1 MSCNSRWPAFKLSAL
16 KLLIKNVR
24 MSQHNRHE
32 LLPLA
37 NRRRAFLLTGSL
49 IVLALIAAGFYFQ
62 HSSSPDAKSDSKS
75 GKRGHDDDAPAV
87 VAIETSSQGDFPVY
101 LNGLGTVTA
110 LRTVTVRPRV
120 DGELVRVAFNEGQ
133 MVKEGELLA
142 EIDPRPFQVQLQ
154 QAEGQLLRD
163 KALLKNAEIDHARY
177 QTLLEQDSISA
188 QQTVTQGTQVKQYQG
203 TVEMDKAQ
211 VNNAK
216 LQLSY
221 ARLTAPISGR
231 VGLRQIDQGNIVH
244 ANDANGLVVI
254 TQLQPINVVFTLPED
269 KVQSVIQRW
278 HSNEP
283 VSVAAYDRA
292 GKTKLA
298 DGKLLAVDNQIDP
311 TTGTLKL
318 KAQFDNKEGT
328 LFANQ
333 FVNIK
338 MHLDT
343 LHGVTLVS
351 SAAIQH
357 DTQGAF
363 VYMVAPGKTVQLR
376 RVTLGPVEA
385 DKVVVLSNLAAN
397 ETVVVEGV
405 DRLREGSQVDIAQK
419 DGLTV
424 AASPDVQVKSEG
436 KSRKKERRP

>member
-1 MSCNSRWPAFKLSAL
+1 
-16 KLLIKNVR
+16 
-24 MSQHNRHE
+24 MSQDNRHE

-37 NRRRAFLLTGSL
+37 TRLRAFVLPGSL
-49 IVLALIAAGFYFQ
+49 LVPALIAAGFYFQ
-62 HSSSPDAKSDSKS
+62 HSSSPDAKSDSKG
-75 GKRGHDDDAPAV
+75 GKRGHDDDAPAA
-87 VAIETSSQGDFPVY
+87 VAIETAGKADFPVY

-120 DGELVRVAFNEGQ
+120 DGELVRVAFNEGR

-163 KALLKNAEIDHARY
+163 EALLKNAQIDHDRY
-177 QTLLEQDSISA
+177 LTLLEQDSISA
-188 QQTVTQGTQVKQYQG
+188 QQTMTQEAQVKQYRG

-244 ANDANGLVVI
+244 ANDTNGLVVI
-254 TQLQPINVVFTLPED
+254 TQLQPISVVFTLPED
-269 KVQSVIQRW
+269 KVQAVVQRW
-278 HSNEP
+278 RTNEP

-298 DGKLLAVDNQIDP
+298 DGKLLALDNQIDP

-318 KAQFDNKEGT
+318 KAQFDNSERT

-343 LHGVTLVS
+343 LPGVTLVS

-357 DTQGAF
+357 DTQGPF
-363 VYMVAPGKTVQLR
+363 VYVVSQEKTAQVR
-376 RVTLGPVEA
+376 RVTLGPTEG
-385 DKVVVLSNLAAN
+385 DKVAVLSNLAAN
-397 ETVVVEGV
+397 ETVVVEGT
-405 DRLREGSQVDIAQK
+405 DRLREGSQVDIAEK
-419 DGLTV
+419 DGLAV
-424 AASPDVQVKSEG
+424 VASPDVQAKTEG
-436 KSRKKERRP
+436 KSRKKDKRP

>member
-1 MSCNSRWPAFKLSAL
+1 
-16 KLLIKNVR
+16 
-24 MSQHNRHE
+24 MSQDNRHE

-37 NRRRAFLLTGSL
+37 SRRRSFWLPGAL
-49 IVLALIAAGFYFQ
+49 IVLALIAVGLYFL
-62 HSSSPDAKSDSKS
+62 HSASSDAKTGAKG
-75 GKRGHDDDAPAV
+75 GKRDHDEDAPVA
-87 VAIETSSQGDFPVY
+87 VAIETSRQADFPVY

-120 DGELVRVAFNEGQ
+120 DGELVRVVFSEGQ

-163 KALLKNAEIDHARY
+163 EALLKNAQIDHDRY

-188 QQTVTQGTQVKQYQG
+188 QQTMTQGTQVKQYQG

-216 LQLSY
+216 LQLGY

-231 VGLRQIDQGNIVH
+231 AGLRQIDQGNIVH

-269 KVQSVIQRW
+269 QVQSVIQRW
-278 HSNEP
+278 RSNEP
-283 VSVAAYDRA
+283 VNVAAYDRA

-318 KAQFDNKEGT
+318 KAQFGNNEGM

-343 LHGVTLVS
+343 LPGVTVVS

-363 VYMVAPGKTVQLR
+363 VYVVGPEKTVQMR
-376 RVTLGPVEA
+376 RITEGPSEA
-385 DKVVVLSNLAAN
+385 DKVAVLGNLAAG

-405 DRLREGSQVDIAQK
+405 DRLHEGSQVDIAQK
-419 DGLTV
+419 DGLAV
-424 AASPDVQVKSEG
+424 AADPNMQAKPDG
-436 KSRKKERRP
+436 KSRKKDKRP

>member
-1 MSCNSRWPAFKLSAL
+1 
-16 KLLIKNVR
+16 

-32 LLPLA
+32 LLSLS
-37 NRRRAFLLTGSL
+37 NRRQAFLLPGTL
-49 IVLALIAAGFYFQ
+49 IVLALIFAVFYFQ
-62 HSSSPDAKSDSKS
+62 HSSSPDAKSDTKG

-87 VAIETSSQGDFPVY
+87 VAIETARKADFPVY

-120 DGELVRVAFNEGQ
+120 DGELVKVAFNEGQ
-133 MVKEGELLA
+133 MVKEGDLLA

-163 KALLKNAEIDHARY
+163 EALLKNAQIDHERY
-177 QTLLEQDSISA
+177 LTLLAQDSISA
-188 QQTVTQGTQVKQYQG
+188 QQTMTQEAQVKQYRG

-244 ANDANGLVVI
+244 ANDTNGLVVI
-254 TQLQPINVVFTLPED
+254 TQLQPISVVFTLPED
-269 KVQSVIQRW
+269 KVQQVVQRW
-278 HSNEP
+278 RTNEP
-283 VSVAAYDRA
+283 VLVEAYDRA
-292 GKTKLA
+292 GKIKLA
-298 DGKLLAVDNQIDP
+298 DGKLLALDNQIDS

-318 KAQFDNKEGT
+318 KAQFDNNERT

-343 LHGVTLVS
+343 LLGVTLVS

-363 VYMVAPGKTVQLR
+363 VYVVGPEKTVQLR
-376 RVTLGPVEA
+376 RVTLGPTEA
-385 DKVVVLSNLAAN
+385 DKVAVLSDLAAG
-397 ETVVVEGV
+397 ETVVVEGT

-419 DGLTV
+419 DGLAV
-424 AASPDVQVKSEG
+424 AADPNIKTNFED
-436 KSRKKERRP
+436 KSRKKNRRP